1 MDRGERSRRRARD
14 AGLASVTRWTRRAV
28 AGGVVLAG
36 VLGMGLAHLLPGQA
50 APSDVPSP
58 AGTSDASS
66 PGVQESASPPAEPG
80 RPRLAPPSRAPRPS
94 HRRPHATS
102 GGS

>member
-1 MDRGERSRRRARD
+1 MDRWERSRRRARD
-14 AGLASVTRWTRRAV
+14 AGLAAVTRWTRRAV
-28 AGGVVLAG
+28 AAGVVLSG

-58 AGTSDASS
+58 AGTGDPSGGRA
-66 PGVQESASPPAEPG
+66 SASPPAEPG
-80 RPRLAPPSRAPRPS
+80 RPRLTPPHRAPRPS